1 MTAKF
6 SPLDYAFAVGRIK
19 ALENYLIPAR
29 IFREAAEAP
38 DFKRAAELI
47 SEAGKTTDRLRE
59 ARTPAELEA
68 FLEAERSVLDDTL
81 GELFLDKKLYDFYR
95 LADEV
100 ARVAGSLSLLAE
112 PFFLDFFRLKIDLA
126 NLKIYLRCR
135 YAGRPVSQF
144 EEKFVSGGQLE
155 KKMFLDNYSSNLEDF
170 AQPLKAT
177 SYERLWREGLNFLQA
192 QDSFIAFE
200 REAENLV
207 MDYLQSAKKVTF
219 GPEPLFAYG
228 LARRQELKLTRLVI
242 LGQMLNI
249 PAFLLKERI
258 SQTYV

>member
-1 MTAKF
+1 MAAKI

-29 IFREAAEAP
+29 VFREAAEAS
-38 DFKRAAELI
+38 DFKRAVELI

-59 ARTPAELEA
+59 VKTPADLEA
-68 FLEAERSVLDDTL
+68 FLEAEQAALDATL
-81 GELFLDKKLYDFYR
+81 EELFLDKKLYDFYQQ
-95 LADEV
+95 ADEV
-100 ARVAGSLSLLAE
+100 VRAVGSAFLLDE
-112 PFFLDFFRLKIDLA
+112 PFFRNFFWLKIDLA

-135 YAGRPVSQF
+135 YVGRPASQF
-144 EEKFVSGGQLE
+144 EESFISGGRLE
-155 KKMFLDNYSSNLEDF
+155 KKIFLDNYNSNLEDF
-170 AQPLKAT
+170 AQFLKTT
-177 SYERLWREGLNFLQA
+177 SYEQLWRQGLNFLQA
-192 QDSFIAFE
+192 QDSFVVFE
-200 REAENLV
+200 REIENLV

-228 LARRQELKLTRLVI
+228 LARRQELKLIRLVV